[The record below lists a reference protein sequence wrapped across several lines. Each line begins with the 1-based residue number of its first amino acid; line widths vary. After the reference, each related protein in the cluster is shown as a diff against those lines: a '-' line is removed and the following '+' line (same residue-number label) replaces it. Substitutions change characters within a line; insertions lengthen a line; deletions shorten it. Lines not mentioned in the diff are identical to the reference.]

1 MSESPIMTTSL
12 FVTCPFMHDPIPELL
27 PESGGPEPESGDVP
41 LDDPELL
48 EVLCEP
54 LLEPAESREE
64 PSLEPPSPEPPLEL
78 LSLEPLE
85 VPLPLPE
92 LSVAPL
98 EAPLPLTELS
108 VAPLEVPLPV
118 LLSLAPLEGPLP
130 PESLPT
136 PLPVP

>member
-1 MSESPIMTTSL
+1 MIVGPTLPTSMSESPIMTTSL

-27 PESGGPEPESGDVP
+27 PESGGPKPDAGDVP
-41 LDDPELL
+41 LDDP
-48 EVLCEP
+48 
-54 LLEPAESREE
+54 
-64 PSLEPPSPEPPLEL
+64 EL

-130 PESLPT
+130 
-136 PLPVP
+136 